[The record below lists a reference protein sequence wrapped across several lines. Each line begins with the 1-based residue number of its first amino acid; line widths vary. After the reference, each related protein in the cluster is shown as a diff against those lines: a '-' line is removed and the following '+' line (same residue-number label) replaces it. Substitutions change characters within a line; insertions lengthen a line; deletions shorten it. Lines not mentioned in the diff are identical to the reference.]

1 MEKING
7 YKDKGRNFTYYIHK
21 HLPCFSWLFHL
32 RELSGVK
39 RSYRPLTPSRKALF
53 EVFADKKRV

>member
-21 HLPCFSWLFHL
+21 YPFYFFRPSLMFLLFVPYIYQRLTIVSCLVHLS
-32 RELSGVK
+32 ELSCSL
-39 RSYRPLTPSRKALF
+39 R
-53 EVFADKKRV
+53 